1 MSMPRLTALLARP
14 WANPS
19 ANSSQSSR
27 VRSRSMRP
35 SCSSQKPARSNTGT
49 PRSLQS
55 SNARH
60 RQGIRIGA
68 LSGDDDAPDALSP
81 QRAGRQRLVHHAR
94 AGLLRRDHRLE
105 QPAAPASRQ
114 LSQPRDVRC
123 RSEHQDPPDEPTFAH
138 DTVEHHPARQM
149 QTSHTN
155 STLLSNS
162 TAWLR
167 QSDIEAAVH
176 QQHGGKGEQA
186 GDTGVDQQATPLDAD
201 FRPVEADGGGRE
213 HDRERQHR
221 GEVGGAERG
230 RLRCADTLVPRSE
243 PGTRPA
249 ASTSR
254 R

>member
-1 MSMPRLTALLARP
+1 MSMPRLTALLACP

-19 ANSSQSSR
+19 ANSSQSAR

-49 PRSLQS
+49 PRNLQS
-55 SNARH
+55 SNAATGREFGSV
-60 RQGIRIGA
+60 RSPAMTMPQMCCRRSA
-68 LSGDDDAPDALSP
+68 PGDSDWSTTP
-81 QRAGRQRLVHHAR
+81 
-94 AGLLRRDHRLE
+94 
-105 QPAAPASRQ
+105 APASCAATTGSNSR
-114 LSQPRDVRC
+114 PRPPVANC
-123 RSEHQDPPDEPTFAH
+123 RSRAMCGADPSTRIRRMNQRSRM
-138 DTVEHHPARQM
+138 TRLNITRLARM

-162 TAWLR
+162 TAWLW

-201 FRPVEADGGGRE
+201 FRAVEADGGGRE

-249 ASTSR
+249 TSTSR